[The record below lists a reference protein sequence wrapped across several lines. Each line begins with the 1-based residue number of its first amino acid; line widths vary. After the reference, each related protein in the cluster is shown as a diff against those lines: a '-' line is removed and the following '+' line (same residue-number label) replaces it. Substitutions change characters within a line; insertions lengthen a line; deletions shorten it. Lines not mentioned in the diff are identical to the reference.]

1 MTPKPENVLVR
12 GTPILGLC
20 RFLEAE
26 LPAEARDGIYRGLP
40 EPWSQRFLKA
50 SILASD
56 RVPLSVV
63 DHLTTQA
70 ARAKGEA
77 VEAFAERAG
86 TFGAKEGIATV
97 FKAFFRVLSVSN
109 ALEIAPMMWSRI
121 YDAGKMRVESRGK
134 HAEIHVTEFP
144 GGPAVCGRI
153 TGWFRY
159 IGVLSGAGDLRSRHE
174 RCASKGH
181 DECLWVFDWE

>member
-1 MTPKPENVLVR
+1 MTPKPEAVLVK

-20 RFLEAE
+20 RFLEKE
-26 LPAEARDGIYRGLP
+26 LSADAREGAYRRLP

-63 DHLTTQA
+63 DLVTTLGA
-70 ARAKGEA
+70 EAKGEP
-77 VEAFAERAG
+77 VDAFAERAG

-109 ALEIAPMMWSRI
+109 ALEIAPMMWTRI

-153 TGWFRY
+153 SGWFRY
-159 IGVLSGAGDLRSRHE
+159 IGTLSGAGNLRSRHE
-174 RCASKGH
+174 RCASRGH